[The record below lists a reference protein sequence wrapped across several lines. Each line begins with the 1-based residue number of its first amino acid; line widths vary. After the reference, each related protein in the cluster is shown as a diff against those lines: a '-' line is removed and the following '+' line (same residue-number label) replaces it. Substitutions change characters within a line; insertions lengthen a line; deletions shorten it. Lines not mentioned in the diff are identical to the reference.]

1 MNERMMKRKIK
12 KLNELKNNILTW
24 SEIYSVT
31 HSLQAL
37 EKIKLL
43 EDRLKNLYAQ
53 EINRERKLN

>member
-24 SEIYSVT
+24 REIYSVT
-31 HSLQAL
+31 NSLKAL